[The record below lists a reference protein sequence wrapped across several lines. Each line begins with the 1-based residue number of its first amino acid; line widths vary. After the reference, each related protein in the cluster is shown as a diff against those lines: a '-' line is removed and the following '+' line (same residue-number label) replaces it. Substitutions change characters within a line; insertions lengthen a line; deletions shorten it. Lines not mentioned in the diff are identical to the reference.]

1 MNRHR
6 FSTPGAPMCCIR
18 CYALLALSL
27 VALVV
32 VFAWAVVT

>member
-1 MNRHR
+1 MNRYR
-6 FSTPGAPMCCIR
+6 FSPPGVPVCCIH

-32 VFAWAVVT
+32 VFAWSVVS